1 VFHLDYF
8 ITECRAALAADP
20 SQRLV
25 REAVARP
32 VSEPADVLKGLGQ
45 PKRAE
50 IQKLYHANDLTIL
63 NASKKANGS
72 IRGNG

>member
-1 VFHLDYF
+1 
-8 ITECRAALAADP
+8 
-20 SQRLV
+20 
-25 REAVARP
+25 
-32 VSEPADVLKGLGQ
+32 VLKGLGQ

-72 IRGNG
+72 IRRNG